1 MARPLILLLAVL
13 LSATVH
19 GQEAKKPSPA
29 VTRILDEAVRAVK
42 RNRVDFDK
50 ANQKPLGEARKALDE
65 LSTKLI
71 KDGKADEAAAVLRQ
85 VGTLE
90 ADVMRM
96 ANAPAPVAGGGAVAQ
111 RPLLERMAG
120 KWMHPNHPTYYTIEP
135 NGMIRE
141 MFKSD
146 GRVHGEGRLEAMP
159 DGTAEGMR
167 QPDGWRWKLAE
178 AGVNKIALE
187 MADPKTGKPWNVGL
201 VLERTK

>member
-1 MARPLILLLAVL
+1 MPRPLFLLLAVL

-96 ANAPAPVAGGGAVAQ
+96 ANAPPPVPGGAVAQ
-111 RPLLERMAG
+111 KPLLERLAG
-120 KWMHPNHPTYYTIEP
+120 RWAHPNDKAFYAI
-135 NGMIRE
+135 
-141 MFKSD
+141 
-146 GRVHGEGRLEAMP
+146 
-159 DGTAEGMR
+159 
-167 QPDGWRWKLAE
+167 QPDGAIQQGNKGDGKVFRQGVLQLSADGSAEVAMDGMRFKVRE
-178 AGVNKIALE
+178 AGPDTIAIE
-187 MADPKTGKPWNVGL
+187 MWDSAGKPGL
-201 VLERTK
+201 LGVVLTRIK